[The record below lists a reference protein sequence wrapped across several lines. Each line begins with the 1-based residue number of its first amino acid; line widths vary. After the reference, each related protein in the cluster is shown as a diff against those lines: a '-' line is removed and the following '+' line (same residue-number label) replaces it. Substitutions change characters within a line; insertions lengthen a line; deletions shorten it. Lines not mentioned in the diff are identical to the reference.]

1 LSAARL
7 ADDVGGYEAAAYKPS
22 GGEVVPASS
31 FTPQLRPLSVGE
43 ILDAGFKLFRARF
56 GALLLAVLVPVLPL
70 AIVGTIVVALTDEHY
85 FDVSTT
91 EVDDSGSA
99 IAGNLIGVI
108 LQGLAIALAIAAC
121 FKIIS
126 AAYLGEET
134 SVGDSLRFGISRIA
148 ALIVAYILLSVILIV
163 SFFLLF
169 IPFVYFS
176 VKFAMTFPAIVFE
189 RKGPFGAMGRSFSLT
204 RGNFWRVLG
213 TLVVV
218 FLLLLVMTIALSV
231 LIGVGLFS
239 VESASEAVVAV
250 VYTALN
256 VIVIA
261 LTYPLFA
268 AILTVIYYDLRVRN
282 EGFDLQLL
290 ARGVGADESRFA
302 AAPERPVAPAPEP
315 ARPAGGGFLP
325 PTA

>member
-1 LSAARL
+1 
-7 ADDVGGYEAAAYKPS
+7 
-22 GGEVVPASS
+22 VPASS

-43 ILDAGFKLFRARF
+43 ILDAGFRLFRARF
-56 GALLLAVLVPVLPL
+56 GALLLAVLVPVVPL
-70 AIVGTIVVALTDEHY
+70 AIAGTIVVALTDEHY
-85 FDVSTT
+85 FDVNTT

-99 IAGNLIGVI
+99 VAGNLIGIV
-108 LQGLAIALAIAAC
+108 LQGIALALAVAAC
-121 FKIIS
+121 FKIVS
-126 AAYLGEET
+126 AAYLGEEAA
-134 SVGDSLRFGISRIA
+134 VGDSLRYGIGRIA
-148 ALIVAYILLSVILIV
+148 ALIVAYILLSVILFI

-176 VKFAMTFPAIVFE
+176 VKFSMTFPAIVFE
-189 RKGPFGAMGRSFSLT
+189 RKGPFSAIGRSWSLT

-218 FLLLLVMTIALSV
+218 VLLMFVLFIALTIV
-231 LIGVGLFS
+231 LSVGLYNI
-239 VESASEAVVAV
+239 ESASEPAVAV
-250 VYTALN
+250 VYTVLN
-256 VIVIA
+256 VLVIA

-302 AAPERPVAPAPEP
+302 AAPERPAAPVPESVPPPASTGGFAPPQGPAPS
-315 ARPAGGGFLP
+315 A
-325 PTA
+325 